1 MQSIWRTNR
10 QESCLDIY
18 YLIIDSKS
26 QEPKKTVAVVRGIL
40 MTDEE
45 IKTVELNCRMMKSID
60 TSGNQRLG
68 LKPLTF

>member
-45 IKTVELNCRMMKSID
+45 IKTVELNCRMVKSID
-60 TSGNQRLG
+60 TSGNQ
-68 LKPLTF
+68 

>member
-40 MTDEE
+40 MTDE
-45 IKTVELNCRMMKSID
+45 IKTVELNCRMVKSID
-60 TSGNQRLG
+60 TSGNQ
-68 LKPLTF
+68 